1 MDRGENVYR
10 IIGIDPGTNKLG
22 IAVLDIDLLTKQ
34 VSIRAAMTLG
44 AQAAINE
51 DAFTAKSRGMRYA
64 QIAYLSHAMKS
75 LFINTEPNLVIH
87 ESPFMGK
94 FPEAYQAL
102 SECIG
107 AIRWGIDQYD
117 RTVPIEAVD
126 PSRAKKA
133 VGAAVGKNQTKDDVR
148 VAVVKLGLHRHPD
161 VDLALLSEHAIDA
174 IAVGYFK
181 AKHMIALLT

>member
-34 VSIRAAMTLG
+34 VCIRAAMTLS
-44 AQAAINE
+44 AQAAIDE

-64 QIAYLSHAMKS
+64 QIAYLSHALKS
-75 LFINTEPNLVIH
+75 LFVNSEPNAVIH

-107 AIRWGIDQYD
+107 AIRWAVDQYD
-117 RTVPIEAVD
+117 RTVTIEPVD
-126 PSRAKKA
+126 PPRAKQA
-133 VGAAVGKNQTKDDVR
+133 VGAAVGRNQTKDDVR
-148 VAVVKLGLHRHPD
+148 IAVLKLGLPCHPD
-161 VDLALLSEHAIDA
+161 VDLTILSEHAIDA

-181 AKHMIALLT
+181 AKHVIARLT